1 MAIGGGPRAGRWPR
15 SLQEPRQDLVG
26 RPDSPSLFPDI
37 KRKSSCLEPFP
48 PQGTQPAQ
56 VLPRG
61 CRPLGGAGR
70 GSAGERNPKSHDN
83 PNALPGLAM
92 DGEGKELGVA
102 GRGLAH
108 AYRL

>member
-48 PQGTQPAQ
+48 TPGNSACSGPATGLQ
-56 VLPRG
+56 ATWG
-61 CRPLGGAGR
+61 GGAGECR
-70 GSAGERNPKSHDN
+70 
-83 PNALPGLAM
+83 
-92 DGEGKELGVA
+92 GKEPQEP
-102 GRGLAH
+102 
-108 AYRL
+108 